1 MKTALYTAN
10 FNVRSYEVGD
20 RQQATLTS
28 IANYLQEIA
37 GLHAHRLNFDITH
50 LNKRGLTWVLFKMHI
65 VVAQYPQRW
74 QDIRIDTW
82 PSSGNGIIAFRD
94 YRIYNSDEELICKAI
109 SQWMVL
115 DSKTKRPIRLPEEL
129 MQYPRVVVEPGLD
142 YSRKELSGSDEE
154 NHRGELV
161 ARVGQHHLDMN
172 KHVNNARYIEWL
184 TGYTGSTSKQPSEIS
199 LQFTREAFPGD
210 EIYLHTSQ
218 QELHGRDADP
228 GILLNRL
235 FNQHGELLAAAR
247 IHY

>member
-65 VVAQYPQRW
+65 VAAQYPQRW

-82 PSSGNGIIAFRD
+82 QFSGTGIIAVRD
-94 YRIYNSDEELICKAI
+94 YRSYNSDEELICKAI
-109 SQWMVL
+109 RQWMVL
-115 DSKTKRPIRLPEEL
+115 DSQTKRPVRPPEEL
-129 MQYPRVVVEPGLD
+129 MQEPRVVVEPGLE

-161 ARVGQHHLDMN
+161 ARVVQHHLDMN
-172 KHVNNARYIEWL
+172 KHVNNDRYIEWL
-184 TGYTGSTSKQPSEIS
+184 TGYNGSTLKQPTEIS
-199 LQFTREAFPGD
+199 LQYIRQAFPGYN
-210 EIYLHTSQ
+210 I
-218 QELHGRDADP
+218 
-228 GILLNRL
+228 
-235 FNQHGELLAAAR
+235 
-247 IHY
+247 